1 MKTSFEKLKGKQANA
16 FGDIPPGYFEG
27 LQHRLEERMDGE
39 QAQQRAKRNWLIPAA
54 AAALVLSV
62 GSVLLLRNQS
72 DRQLRQIAQY
82 EERDTVTKQKPSVFV
97 KEPLKTQEAAQEKP
111 QPKITAASGDS
122 LQMMLEA
129 LPLEEIMN
137 YLNETDEFEF

>member
-16 FGDIPPGYFEG
+16 FGDIPPGYFGG
-27 LQHRLEERMDGE
+27 LQQRLEERMDGE
-39 QAQQRAKRNWLIPAA
+39 QAQLRAKRNWLIPAA
-54 AAALVLSV
+54 AAALLLSV
-62 GSVLLLRNQS
+62 GGALLLRS
-72 DRQLRQIAQY
+72 HTGRQQTQIAQY
-82 EERDTVTKQKPSVFV
+82 EERDTVSKHKSTVIV

-129 LPLEEIMN
+129 LPLEDIMN
-137 YLNETDEFEF
+137 YLNESDEFEF

>member
-1 MKTSFEKLKGKQANA
+1 MKTSFEKLRGKQADA
-16 FGDIPPGYFEG
+16 FGDVPRAYFEG
-27 LQHRLEERMDGE
+27 LQHRLDERLALE
-39 QAQQRAKRNWLIPAA
+39 QAQVRGKRNWLIPAA

-97 KEPLKTQEAAQEKP
+97 KEPSKTKEAVQEIS
-111 QPKITAASGDS
+111 QPKTTVAANDS

-129 LPLEEIMN
+129 LPLEDILN
-137 YLNETDEFEF
+137 YLNESDEFEF

>member
-16 FGDIPPGYFEG
+16 FDDIPPGYFEG

-62 GSVLLLRNQS
+62 GVALLLRS
-72 DRQLRQIAQY
+72 HTDRQHRQIAQY
-82 EERDTVTKQKPSVFV
+82 EERDTVSKHKSTVIV

-111 QPKITAASGDS
+111 Q
-122 LQMMLEA
+122 
-129 LPLEEIMN
+129 
-137 YLNETDEFEF
+137 